1 MIENKVPNPPA
12 IMVAGLLVLQ
22 LLQPPDSGL
31 DCDSR
36 CCAAREG
43 GGEGAKKMISFYKH
57 NILMFLKD
65 GHVAL

>member
-31 DCDSR
+31 DCDSG
-36 CCAAREG
+36 CCAAREFG
-43 GGEGAKKMISFYKH
+43 GKRKNKLLASTNTRF
-57 NILMFLKD
+57 LMFLKD
-65 GHVAL
+65 GHVGL